1 MTIKRRLFTKEF
13 KLQVLR
19 EIEAG
24 ASIAHAARQHHLHPN
39 VIRKWREQ
47 YARYADRAFAGNGP
61 VYTDD
66 ARIAELERLIG
77 QLAVENAFLKKSCA
91 RSSTRGSGEH
101 VDLQRAGPGR
111 SPPHARA

>member
-1 MTIKRRLFTKEF
+1 MMIKRRQFTKEF

-47 YARYADRAFAGNGP
+47 YARYADRAYAHAIFS
-61 VYTDD
+61 T
-66 ARIAELERLIG
+66 
-77 QLAVENAFLKKSCA
+77 SCC
-91 RSSTRGSGEH
+91 RSCFVPCT
-101 VDLQRAGPGR
+101 
-111 SPPHARA
+111 